1 MTSRIKHIVLAAVC
15 FLFVFPFLFLPI
27 LSISSNWSYPHLFTD
42 HVGFNNWVTLLSAH
56 SSLVYGLFLSLLI
69 SLSVASMATTIGFIT
84 SRSIAFHRKSSQ
96 LLFVAYLPYILSPV
110 VYSACIYFFFV
121 KSQLAGKTGGV
132 ILAQFLIAYPF
143 SVIFFSGYWGNRL
156 KSMEQL
162 ASTLG
167 ADAVQTFFRVLI
179 PVSKPMLLVCFFQ
192 TFLISWF
199 EYGLTTIIGVGKIQ
213 TLTIKVYQYVNEA
226 NPYFAA
232 VASCLL
238 IAPPAILLWFN
249 KQYIFKKP
257 V

>member
-1 MTSRIKHIVLAAVC
+1 MTSKLKYLTLVVIC
-15 FLFVFPFLFLPI
+15 FLFVFPFLFLPV
-27 LSISSNWSYPHLFTD
+27 LSIGSNWSYPHLLSD
-42 HVGFNNWVTLLSAH
+42 QVDLSNWLTLLSAH
-56 SSLVYGLFLSLLI
+56 SSLLYGLFLSLVI
-69 SLSVASMATTIGFIT
+69 SLSVGSMSTALGFIT
-84 SRSIAFHRKSSQ
+84 SRSVAFHRRNSQ
-96 LLFVAYLPYILSPV
+96 LLFVAYLPYVLSPV

-121 KSQLAGKTGGV
+121 KAQLTGKMGGV

-143 SVIFFSGYWGNRL
+143 SVIFFSGYWSNRL
-156 KSMEQL
+156 KSMEEL
-162 ASTLG
+162 AATLG
-167 ADAVQTFFRVLI
+167 ANTVQTFFRVLV
-179 PVSKPMLLVCFFQ
+179 PVSKSMLLVCFFQ

-226 NPYFAA
+226 NPHFAA

-257 V
+257 A